1 MKESRK
7 LVSRCTYLN
16 IILQTR
22 SEDILNRFIA
32 VGGYKLLN
40 SWLGYSKT
48 NNNLPLLQQILLAL
62 QLLPLTVDHLKQNN
76 TAKIVKQLSKTCDDE
91 GLRKLAH
98 VLVNHWMTVIRSQS
112 TGAGVPPE
120 KPVEKKRRKEERKEE
135 GKVRAPV
142 SERVPEPKC
151 DLRPEPKLEDVL
163 EKKREK
169 PKSQRTTA
177 PSHAKFR
184 STGAC
189 EKVAR
194 ACARARAR
202 ECAFVACVCARLG
215 GLLKDLPPRCCST
228 RGASFSPPPCLSLS
242 LSLTPLFLSL
252 SLSLT
257 PSLSLSLCPS
267 FLSSPHSP
275 MANSLS
281 LAPVEKKYKPLN
293 MTPNSTK
300 EIKVKLIPP
309 QRESLLPH
317 PHPQHPSTGH
327 CTTSHCFLLLL
338 LLLRSGTLS
347 TSGGR
352 LKALCG
358 PSL

>member
-1 MKESRK
+1 MTMGSGPINPKELLKGLDCFLGKDGEIKSEEDVIRIYSLMKESRK

-189 EKVAR
+189 EKG
-194 ACARARAR
+194 C
-202 ECAFVACVCARLG
+202 
-215 GLLKDLPPRCCST
+215 
-228 RGASFSPPPCLSLS
+228 
-242 LSLTPLFLSL
+242 
-252 SLSLT
+252 
-257 PSLSLSLCPS
+257 
-267 FLSSPHSP
+267 
-275 MANSLS
+275 
-281 LAPVEKKYKPLN
+281 
-293 MTPNSTK
+293 
-300 EIKVKLIPP
+300 
-309 QRESLLPH
+309 
-317 PHPQHPSTGH
+317 
-327 CTTSHCFLLLL
+327 
-338 LLLRSGTLS
+338 
-347 TSGGR
+347 
-352 LKALCG
+352 
-358 PSL
+358 